1 MAALVSHSYAMRIL
15 VVEDEPLIA
24 RALNEALVADGYV
37 VDVASTGDDGLC
49 QARANTYDAI
59 LLDIMLPG
67 INGYIVC
74 RELRSDGDTTPILM
88 LTAKAGDFDEAEGLD
103 TGADDYV
110 KKPFSMVALLAR
122 IRALIRRGPAERSPV
137 LEVGDLHLDPSE
149 KSVTRSGVRVEL
161 TPREFSLLRYLM
173 HKAGETVSKE
183 ELLSHVWDGE
193 VTAPDVVQ
201 VYVGY
206 LRRKLDHSTSDGSV
220 IETVR
225 GHGYR
230 LAAR

>member
-1 MAALVSHSYAMRIL
+1 MTAPMSHLLVMRIL

-24 RALNEALVADGYV
+24 RALKEALLDDGYV
-37 VDVASTGDDGLC
+37 VDVAMSGDEGLRHA
-49 QARANTYDAI
+49 QEGTYDAI

-67 INGYIVC
+67 INGYVVC
-74 RELRSDGDTTPILM
+74 RELRSSGDTTPILM

-137 LEVGDLHLDPSE
+137 LEVGSIRLDPGE
-149 KSVTRSGVRVEL
+149 KCVTRNGSHIEL
-161 TPREFSLLRYLM
+161 TPREFSLLRYMM
-173 HKAGETVSKE
+173 HKVGETVSKE
-183 ELLSHVWDGE
+183 ELLNGVWDGE

-206 LRRKLDHSTSDGSV
+206 LRRKLDTPGQSSV

-230 LAAR
+230 LASN

>member
-1 MAALVSHSYAMRIL
+1 MHTCCLMRIL

-24 RALNEALVADGYV
+24 RALNEALEADGYV
-37 VDVASTGDDGLC
+37 VDVASTGDDGLR
-49 QARANTYDAI
+49 QARENAYDAI

-67 INGYIVC
+67 LNGYVVC
-74 RELRSDGDTTPILM
+74 RELRSDGNTTPILM

-122 IRALIRRGPAERSPV
+122 IRALIRRGPVERSPV
-137 LEVGDLHLDPSE
+137 LQVGNLLLDPSE
-149 KSVTRSGVRVEL
+149 KLVTHRGVGIEL
-161 TPREFSLLRYLM
+161 TPREFSLLRYMM
-173 HKAGETVSKE
+173 HRAGETVSKQD
-183 ELLSHVWDGE
+183 LLNRVWDGE
-193 VTAPDVVQ
+193 VTATDVVQ

-206 LRRKLDHSTSDGSV
+206 LRKKLDAANEDSV

-230 LAAR
+230 LATP